1 MKARLLL
8 IEDSEAQGN
17 TLKRKLITLGYEV
30 ELAGSGIEGLRCA
43 RTLHP
48 DLVLLDVVMAGVD
61 GFAVCRWLKST
72 SDTQH
77 IPVIMLTSRNE
88 VQDRIK
94 GLNVGAN
101 DYVSKAITEEELE
114 ARILAALRVKSVHAE
129 LRERNAELETA
140 IQRVGQLAITDALT
154 GLHNRHRF
162 SEVLHREFAVTRRYG
177 IQLSCLMLD
186 IDHFK
191 SINDSQGHEM
201 GDLVLRR
208 IGELCR
214 RDTREIDFACRYGGE
229 EFAVLMP
236 HTAKENA
243 IVVAERILHS
253 VREHSFTQADPPFN
267 VTLSAG
273 IASVRDV
280 ASDEPEELVRLADTA
295 LYDAKRQGRDRIIV
309 YSATTE
315 RPAP

>member
-1 MKARLLL
+1 MKAKLLL

-30 ELAGSGIEGLRCA
+30 ELASSGVEGLRCA
-43 RTLHP
+43 RTIRP
-48 DLVLLDVVMAGVD
+48 DLILLDVVMAGVD

-72 SDTQH
+72 TDTRD
-77 IPVIMLTSRNE
+77 IPVIMLTSRSE
-88 VQDRIK
+88 VQDRVK

-101 DYVSKAITEEELE
+101 DYVTKSITEEELE

-129 LRERNAELETA
+129 LRERNVQLEAA

-191 SINDSQGHEM
+191 NINDSYGHEV
-201 GDLVLRR
+201 GDLVLRQ

-243 IVVAERILHS
+243 VVVAERILHS
-253 VREHSFTQADPPFN
+253 VREQPFSSANQALT

-280 ASDEPEELVRLADTA
+280 ASNEPEELVRLADTA

-315 RPAP
+315 RPPP